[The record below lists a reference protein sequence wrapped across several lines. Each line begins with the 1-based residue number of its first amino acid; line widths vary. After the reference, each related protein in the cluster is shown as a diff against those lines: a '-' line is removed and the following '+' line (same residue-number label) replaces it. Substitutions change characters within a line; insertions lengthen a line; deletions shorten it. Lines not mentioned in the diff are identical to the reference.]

1 MKGPVL
7 CFGELLLRLSPP
19 GRRLLAQSQ
28 NLDLAVGGA
37 EANVAVG
44 LSSLG
49 HETRMLSKIS
59 DNPLGRLIGAELRAR
74 GVDTAHVTAGEGRVG
89 LYFLEQGQGL
99 RASSITYDRAGSSF
113 ALATEDQFDFESAL
127 DGARLLHMSG
137 ITPALGPKS
146 AQTALAAAHAA
157 KAAGVP
163 ISFDGNYRGQ
173 LWAQWESDPRAIL
186 TQLVGMC
193 SILFGNHRDISLL
206 LGTSFSGEGV
216 AERRRAA
223 QAAFEAFPNLELI
236 ASTARDVVNADCH
249 NISARIDRRDSVIQ
263 TEPLA
268 VTGIVDR
275 IGTGDA
281 FAVGILDGWLNG
293 RSDGLM
299 ARSGLALAA
308 LKHSLPGDMSLFT
321 REDLDGFEGG
331 GFDVRR

>member
-1 MKGPVL
+1 MTGHVL

-19 GRRLLAQSQ
+19 GRRLLVQSQ
-28 NLDLAVGGA
+28 SLDLAVGGA

-44 LSSLG
+44 LSCLG
-49 HETRMLSKIS
+49 HATRMMSRS
-59 DNPLGRLIGAELRAR
+59 ADNPLGRLIGAELGAR
-74 GVDTAHVTAGEGRVG
+74 GVDTTHVTAGEGRVG

-113 ALATEDQFDFESAL
+113 ALATADQFDFDTAL
-127 DGARLLHMSG
+127 IGARLLHMSG
-137 ITPALGPKS
+137 ITPALGPNS
-146 AQTALAAAHAA
+146 AQTALAAARAA
-157 KAAGVP
+157 RAAGVP

-186 TQLVGMC
+186 TELVDMS

-206 LGTSFSGEGV
+206 LGTPFSGDGPED
-216 AERRRAA
+216 RHRAA
-223 QAAFEAFPNLELI
+223 QAAFDAFPNLELI

-249 NISARIDRRDSVIQ
+249 NISARIDRRDSATQ
-263 TEPLA
+263 TQPLS

-275 IGTGDA
+275 IGSGDA

-293 RSDGLM
+293 GSDERM
-299 ARSGLALAA
+299 ARSGLTLAA

-321 REDLDGFEGG
+321 REDLEGFEDG